1 LASLEGFIV
10 ILDDGLVLL
19 QRLLANL
26 LLAEV
31 VGRQDMENLLELL
44 LVEVVKRIQVPWG
57 QVQARRHTP
66 EAEAHWAKTE

>member
-1 LASLEGFIV
+1 MASLKGLV
-10 ILDDGLVLL
+10 VVLDDCLVLL
-19 QRLLANL
+19 QRLLTYL

-66 EAEAHWAKTE
+66 EAEAHWAKAE